1 MSDGS
6 YESDPA
12 TGAPRPRAERQLWV
26 IAAVLAV
33 IAVIAVALLFTTIL
47 DDDDDSVATTDSSL
61 VETTTSTSSS
71 STSTTS
77 TTTTTSEP
85 EETTTTSEPEEAT
98 TTSAA
103 PPVTSDPGECRDAG
117 SDADPDAAARAVA
130 ISWTRGDS
138 ACAREL
144 MSGDA
149 FDELFSR
156 SGTDA
161 NHEFQGCS
169 ETDEVGPIFDCA
181 FTYEGGSTHFVM
193 RLSSAG
199 GWQVSEV
206 YQVAD

>member
-12 TGAPRPRAERQLWV
+12 AGAPRPRAERQLWV

-33 IAVIAVALLFTTIL
+33 IAVIAVALLVTTIL
-47 DDDDDSVATTDSSL
+47 DDDDDDSVATTDSSL

-71 STSTTS
+71 STSTS
-77 TTTTTSEP
+77 TTTTSEP
-85 EETTTTSEPEEAT
+85 EATTTTSEPEQAT
-98 TTSAA
+98 TTSTS
-103 PPVTSDPGECRDAG
+103 PPVTADPAECRDAG
-117 SDADPDAAARAVA
+117 SDPDPDAAARAVSL
-130 ISWTRGDS
+130 SWTRGDS

-144 MSGDA
+144 MSGEA

-156 SGTDA
+156 SGTGATD
-161 NHEFQGCS
+161 EFQGCS

-193 RLSSAG
+193 QLSPAG
-199 GWQVSEV
+199 GWQVTEV